1 MYLRADSL
9 SHCRSNKF
17 QGRRLNRWE
26 AACPFRTDRY
36 DPRID
41 PYGTSSNLVNGL
53 ITAKLFPRDYPLR
66 ADFSTLSTP
75 KIERERERPRM
86 EGGGRVGGSE
96 WFIYG
101 RSLTILT
108 LRPELDKAYLF
119 HIVS

>member
-66 ADFSTLSTP
+66 ADFSTLTLS
-75 KIERERERPRM
+75 KDRQRERGQKWKAVGEW
-86 EGGGRVGGSE
+86 EGASGLSMAVR
-96 WFIYG
+96 
-101 RSLTILT
+101 
-108 LRPELDKAYLF
+108 
-119 HIVS
+119 

>member
-26 AACPFRTDRY
+26 AACPFRSDRY

-75 KIERERERPRM
+75 KIEREREAKN
-86 EGGGRVGGSE
+86 GRRWAS
-96 WFIYG
+96 G
-101 RSLTILT
+101 RE
-108 LRPELDKAYLF
+108 RVVYLWPF
-119 HIVS
+119 VNDPDITT